1 MSSTNKYRFETK
13 AVRTQ
18 TRQSGFREHSTPL
31 YLTSSFTF
39 ETAEQGRDIFSG
51 DEQGYLYSRFSNPSC
66 DEFIEKM
73 CLLEGAESGIA
84 TSTGMAAIFVTF
96 AALLEKGDHLIA
108 SKSIFGNSI
117 NIIRKILPK
126 WGIGHTLVDI
136 KNQDEWEKAIQPNSK
151 MLFYETPANPA
162 LDIVDMEKASG
173 LCKSNNLI
181 HCVDNCFATPYLQQP
196 IEFGVDL
203 SVHSATKFID
213 GQGRVMGGAIL
224 GKDSLIEKTY
234 EFLRRTGPSLS
245 PFNAWILSKSLETLA
260 VRMDKHCENALQLAR
275 HLQDHQEVS
284 KVLYPFLDDFPQVDL
299 AKKQMKSGGGVIS
312 FDLVGG
318 VERGSRF
325 LNSLQMSS
333 LTANLGDTRTI
344 ATHPAST
351 THSKLSEQERQ
362 EVGITPGMVRISAG
376 LEHIED
382 IIGDIENAILLSK

>member
-136 KNQDEWEKAIQPNSK
+136 NNQDEWEKAIQPNSK

-173 LCKSNNLI
+173 LCKSRNLI